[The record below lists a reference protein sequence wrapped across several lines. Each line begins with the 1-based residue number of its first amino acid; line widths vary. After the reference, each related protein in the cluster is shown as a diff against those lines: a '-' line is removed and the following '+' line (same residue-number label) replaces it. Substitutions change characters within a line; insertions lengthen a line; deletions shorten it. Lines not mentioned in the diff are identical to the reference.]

1 MNNKQMKLNELK
13 ALVRAWKKEKSLTLA
28 YDVCEFLANNLDL
41 DDEDI
46 NAPSMHDHHGW
57 ARKDGGEI

>member
-41 DDEDI
+41 E
-46 NAPSMHDHHGW
+46 
-57 ARKDGGEI
+57 EE